1 MEPTLLPLNVE
12 MTAFHAIFSVHG
24 QEFSFNIL
32 NVPPSSEGGNNSLK
46 NVKLEGDR
54 ELRGLLAGLE
64 PLVQQRL
71 NQSTDVG
78 RFTLEMKD
86 ILEHVVDVKSQ
97 VFLPST
103 DFYRRVYSDIEAVGW
118 EHLVCLG
125 EDLTSVRFRIFDR
138 AGREH
143 TVEITLPS
151 TYPEV
156 EPAVSLELPIAFQL
170 QWSKEATLKDALNQL
185 HETIDKFQDFWHVM
199 EDIDMNVWV
208 MEPVHPSRASSF
220 RRIALGGHCS
230 LTLTVNAFSPRSVPE
245 CRFFGS
251 DLTIAPLRKRWNSN
265 IRRWKVERL
274 LRENLEDILETT
286 FPSPQDSIQEDIS
299 ADCGI
304 CYAFRLPNADGLGA
318 DRGSVP
324 DRACDNPNC
333 GRPFHSACLIEWLRS
348 ITTTRQSFDVLFGN
362 CPYCSHPI
370 AVKTTFQ

>member
-12 MTAFHAIFSVHG
+12 MTAFHTVFSVHG

-32 NVPPSSEGGNNSLK
+32 NVPPASETGKNSLK

-54 ELRGLLAGLE
+54 ELRGLLSGLE

-78 RFTLEMKD
+78 RFALEMKD
-86 ILEHVVDVKSQ
+86 ILEHVVGVKSQ
-97 VFLPST
+97 VSLPST
-103 DFYRRVYSDIEAVGW
+103 DFYRRIYSDIEAVGW

-125 EDLTSVRFRIFDR
+125 EDLMSVRFRIFDR

-143 TVEITLPS
+143 NVEITLPS

-156 EPAVSLELPIAFQL
+156 EPAVSSELPIAFEL
-170 QWSKEATLKDALNQL
+170 QWSKEATLKDALNQF

-220 RRIALGGHCS
+220 RRIAL
-230 LTLTVNAFSPRSVPE
+230 VNAFSPRSVPE

-251 DLTIAPLRKRWNSN
+251 DLAITPLRKSWNSN
-265 IRRWKVERL
+265 IRRWKVDRL

-304 CYAFRLPNADGLGA
+304 CYAFRLPNAE
-318 DRGSVP
+318 RGSVP
-324 DRACDNPNC
+324 DRACDNPSC

-370 AVKTTFQ
+370 AVKTTAQ